1 MPRNAAALRT
11 PGPHPAQAESQSADN
26 GGRSPRLALPLDS
39 IACSAPIT
47 AAPPD
52 LAAWTA
58 RLQAAQIPVLA
69 SSAQALEALRE
80 RQDDDD
86 VDANLIGEMVAGD
99 PLMTLRVLVHAA
111 ANRPPRMVTDPQTV
125 TAALV
130 MMGVTPFFRAFA
142 PPPTVEDRLRDM
154 PQAMQGLHTVLRRS
168 HRAASF
174 AIGFAVHRTSPDA
187 ALMHQAAL
195 LHDFAELLLWCEA
208 PALALAIQRAQRAQP
223 SLRSNA
229 AQRAI
234 LHVELADL
242 QQSLLRAW
250 RLPQFLIMATDDRHA
265 EHPSVRTVALAVRLA
280 RHSAAG
286 WDNPA
291 LPDDYGEAAQLLNL
305 SIDATRQLVRDID
318 A

>member
-1 MPRNAAALRT
+1 MP
-11 PGPHPAQAESQSADN
+11 P
-26 GGRSPRLALPLDS
+26 PLDTV
-39 IACSAPIT
+39 ARFAPLTT
-47 AAPPD
+47 ALPD

-58 RLQAAQIPVLA
+58 HFRAAQIAVLE
-69 SSAQALEALRE
+69 SSAHALEALRE

-111 ANRPPRMVTDPQTV
+111 ANRPPRVVTDPQTV

-130 MMGVTPFFRAFA
+130 MMGVTPFFRSFET
-142 PPPTVEDRLRDM
+142 PPTVEERLRDT
-154 PQAMQGLHTVLRRS
+154 PQAMQGLRTVLQRS
-168 HRAASF
+168 YRAANF

-208 PALALAIQRAQRAQP
+208 PSLALGIQRMQQADPA
-223 SLRSNA
+223 LRSNV
-229 AQRAI
+229 AQRTI
-234 LHVELADL
+234 LGIELADL
-242 QQSLLRAW
+242 QQALLRAW
-250 RLPQFLIMATDDRHA
+250 RLPQFLAMAIDDHHA
-265 EHPSVRTVALAVRLA
+265 EHPSVKTVALAVRIA
-280 RHSAAG
+280 RHSANG

-291 LPDDYGEAAQLLNL
+291 LPDDYSDAAQLLNL
-305 SIDATRQLVRDID
+305 SVGAAKQLVLDID

>member
-1 MPRNAAALRT
+1 MQYRRAADLKPERKPPT
-11 PGPHPAQAESQSADN
+11 T
-26 GGRSPRLALPLDS
+26 GGRFPRLASPLDS
-39 IACSAPIT
+39 VACSAPIT
-47 AAPPD
+47 AALPD

-58 RLQAAQIPVLA
+58 RFQAAQIPALA

-86 VDANLIGEMVAGD
+86 VDANLIGEMIAGD

-111 ANRPPRMVTDPQTV
+111 ANRSPRMVTDTQTV
-125 TAALV
+125 TAAIV
-130 MMGVTPFFRAFA
+130 MMGVTPFFRAFE
-142 PPPTVEDRLRDM
+142 PPPTVEDRLRNA
-154 PQAMQGLHTVLRRS
+154 PQAMQELQAVLRRS
-168 HRAASF
+168 HRAANF

-208 PALALAIQRAQRAQP
+208 PALALDIRRAQRAQP
-223 SLRSNA
+223 SLRSSA
-229 AQRAI
+229 AQREV
-234 LHVELADL
+234 LHIELADL
-242 QQSLLRAW
+242 QQALLRAW

-265 EHPSVRTVALAVRLA
+265 EHPSVKTVALAVRLA

-291 LPDDYGEAAQLLNL
+291 LPDDYGETAQLLNL
-305 SIDATRQLVRDID
+305 SIGAAKQLVQDID

>member
-1 MPRNAAALRT
+1 MSDVSICPPPLRV
-11 PGPHPAQAESQSADN
+11 
-26 GGRSPRLALPLDS
+26 PL
-39 IACSAPIT
+39 
-47 AAPPD
+47 PD

-58 RLQAAQIPVLA
+58 HFEAAEISVLA
-69 SSAQALEALRE
+69 ASADALEALRARE
-80 RQDDDD
+80 DDDE

-111 ANRPPRMVTDPQTV
+111 RNRPPRMVTDTQTV

-130 MMGVTPFFRAFA
+130 MMGVTPFFRAFG
-142 PPPTVEDRLRDM
+142 PPPTVEDRLNDM
-154 PQAMQGLHTVLRRS
+154 PDAMAGLQTVLRRS
-168 HRAASF
+168 HRAARF

-208 PALALAIQRAQRAQP
+208 PSLALELQRRQRDEPTLRSCVAQRAV
-223 SLRSNA
+223 LG
-229 AQRAI
+229 
-234 LHVELADL
+234 VELADL

-250 RLPQFLIMATDDRHA
+250 RLPQFLIVATDDRHA
-265 EHPSVRTVALAVRLA
+265 EHPSVKTVALAVRLA

-291 LPDDYGEAAQLLNL
+291 LPDDYSEAAELLNL
-305 SIDATRQLVRDID
+305 SVGATRELVRDID

>member
-1 MPRNAAALRT
+1 MD
-11 PGPHPAQAESQSADN
+11 PAVCPN
-26 GGRSPRLALPLDS
+26 R
-39 IACSAPIT
+39 IT

-58 RLQAAQIPVLA
+58 RFQGAQIPVLGA
-69 SSAQALEALRE
+69 SAQALEALRE
-80 RQDDDD
+80 RQDDDE

-111 ANRPPRMVTDPQTV
+111 ANRPPRMVTDTQTV

-130 MMGVTPFFRAFA
+130 MMGVTPFFRAFD
-142 PPPTVEDRLRDM
+142 PPPTVEDRLHDA
-154 PQAMQGLHTVLRRS
+154 PQAMQGLQTVLRRS
-168 HRAASF
+168 HRAANF
-174 AIGFAVHRTSPDA
+174 AIGFAVHRMSPDA

-208 PALALAIQRAQRAQP
+208 PALALELQRVQRADPALRSSVAQRAV
-223 SLRSNA
+223 LN
-229 AQRAI
+229 
-234 LHVELADL
+234 VELADL

-250 RLPQFLIMATDDRHA
+250 RLPRFLIMATDDRHA
-265 EHPSVRTVALAVRLA
+265 EHPSVKTVALAVRLA

-286 WDNPA
+286 WDNAA
-291 LPDDYGEAAQLLNL
+291 LPDDYSDAAELLNL
-305 SIDATRQLVRDID
+305 SVGAAKQLVLDID